1 MPVSNPNVGSSPKSA
16 TVDTDK
22 LLPDFPASG
31 SRDGKVP
38 KFSGNDLGWEED
50 SDTTVSTQLTSHESD
65 PNAHPQIPRPAT
77 VFQEGNTDKIPASK
91 LPDVAAV
98 PTATESRQG
107 TVELANSAEVDAGTD
122 PSRVI
127 TVAQLKRYVDANAGS
142 GGGGSG
148 DGETPLRTE
157 LYDNV
162 RGVSFARSNTYTEYT
177 ISENWTEFDSLEFV
191 YREGGNVLTFTS
203 VRLLDAGD
211 STTIGTDAQIS
222 YRTTAL
228 KAIFMRGVAN
238 GGRLYTIYGVKKGSA
253 GSGGGG
259 TSGTDQTARDGVEEN
274 KERLDK
280 VEPLTRDIDRIVD
293 GTSWANAPAAEAQF
307 AVFGERTTIG
317 QKLLRINRD
326 PIDPA
331 ADIPSDTV
339 WRTTLNPVP
348 NDQQILVRIQRG
360 LEPIQYRLNNSG
372 AITDLYAYD
381 LLVNDTNWDY
391 YQAGGAGGGSMALER
406 RNETFHTAYHGDLA
420 GNALKSVND
429 LVTPVS
435 TKVDTVETTAN
446 NAITRTAIFRPLSV
460 WELTNDARTLQFVY
474 RPLEAVHTTV
484 NATVVIGGITI
495 NNVNPTEGIAA
506 LDDVGIIL
514 NVPITAQQA
523 ANITRSSSAIAGN
536 VRCSIT
542 AGSADRI
549 TGWMRTESAPATSTA
564 AAPKWRLLTGSSP
577 YTVLATDD
585 EFIIEMNYTINT
597 IDSDFLASV
606 PKAALSTTAANFGIN
621 GDNRTVGFTISI
633 NSAGTELTVTKWRAS
648 TDVNDSRFSRWSI
661 VNVFAR

>member
-50 SDTTVSTQLTSHESD
+50 SDTTVSTQLTAHESD

-77 VFQEGNTDKIPASK
+77 VFEKGNTDKIPASK
-91 LPDVAAV
+91 LPDG
-98 PTATESRQG
+98 SG
-107 TVELANSAEVDAGTD
+107 
-122 PSRVI
+122 
-127 TVAQLKRYVDANAGS
+127 AGS
-142 GGGGSG
+142 G
-148 DGETPLRTE
+148 
-157 LYDNV
+157 
-162 RGVSFARSNTYTEYT
+162 
-177 ISENWTEFDSLEFV
+177 
-191 YREGGNVLTFTS
+191 
-203 VRLLDAGD
+203 
-211 STTIGTDAQIS
+211 
-222 YRTTAL
+222 
-228 KAIFMRGVAN
+228 
-238 GGRLYTIYGVKKGSA
+238 
-253 GSGGGG
+253 
-259 TSGTDQTARDGVEEN
+259 GTDQTARDGVEEN

-446 NAITRTAIFRPLSV
+446 NA
-460 WELTNDARTLQFVY
+460 
-474 RPLEAVHTTV
+474 
-484 NATVVIGGITI
+484 
-495 NNVNPTEGIAA
+495 
-506 LDDVGIIL
+506 
-514 NVPITAQQA
+514 
-523 ANITRSSSAIAGN
+523 
-536 VRCSIT
+536 
-542 AGSADRI
+542 
-549 TGWMRTESAPATSTA
+549 
-564 AAPKWRLLTGSSP
+564 
-577 YTVLATDD
+577 
-585 EFIIEMNYTINT
+585 
-597 IDSDFLASV
+597 
-606 PKAALSTTAANFGIN
+606 
-621 GDNRTVGFTISI
+621 
-633 NSAGTELTVTKWRAS
+633 
-648 TDVNDSRFSRWSI
+648 
-661 VNVFAR
+661 

>member
-50 SDTTVSTQLTSHESD
+50 SDTTVSTQLTAHESD
-65 PNAHPQIPRPAT
+65 PNAHSEIPRPAT
-77 VFQEGNTDKIPASK
+77 VFEKGNTDKIPASK
-91 LPDVAAV
+91 LPDG
-98 PTATESRQG
+98 SG
-107 TVELANSAEVDAGTD
+107 
-122 PSRVI
+122 
-127 TVAQLKRYVDANAGS
+127 AGS
-142 GGGGSG
+142 G
-148 DGETPLRTE
+148 
-157 LYDNV
+157 
-162 RGVSFARSNTYTEYT
+162 
-177 ISENWTEFDSLEFV
+177 
-191 YREGGNVLTFTS
+191 
-203 VRLLDAGD
+203 
-211 STTIGTDAQIS
+211 
-222 YRTTAL
+222 
-228 KAIFMRGVAN
+228 
-238 GGRLYTIYGVKKGSA
+238 
-253 GSGGGG
+253 
-259 TSGTDQTARDGVEEN
+259 GTDQTARDGVEEN

-446 NAITRTAIFRPLSV
+446 NAITRTAIFRPLSI
-460 WELTNDARTLQFVY
+460 WKLTNDARTLQFVY

-506 LDDVGIIL
+506 LDDVGYIFDI
-514 NVPITAQQA
+514 PITGVQA
-523 ANITRSSSAIAGN
+523 ANITNSSDAIAGR
-536 VRCSIT
+536 VRCSIS

-549 TGWMRTESAPATSTA
+549 TGWMLTESAPATSTA

-585 EFIIEMNYTINT
+585 EFIIEMNYTVNT
-597 IDSDFLASV
+597 LASDFVTNV
-606 PKAALSTTAANFGIN
+606 PKAALSTTAVNFAVN
-621 GDNRTVGFTISI
+621 SDSRTVGFTISI
-633 NSAGTELTVTKWRAS
+633 NSAGTELTVTKWRDS
-648 TDVNDSRFSRWSI
+648 SQDVNDNRFSRWSI